1 MKNIRYISS
10 EKNGGRKII
19 DLEHVSRLKKKKFRL
34 LIMISKWSKN
44 YFIKFFSDGYGSM
57 CSMEELEI
65 QEDGKNWT
73 YYSRTQV
80 GEVEENLKRI
90 YDGRFVPNGNPAE
103 VWKCV
108 GEQDIAWLT
117 KLFNRILISQK
128 MSNEWTSTLVPVF
141 RNKSVIQNFENH
153 IGKKIMYNT
162 MKLWEKVIKHRISE
176 LYIPCTQPALVE

>member
-1 MKNIRYISS
+1 
-10 EKNGGRKII
+10 
-19 DLEHVSRLKKKKFRL
+19 
-34 LIMISKWSKN
+34 
-44 YFIKFFSDGYGSM
+44 
-57 CSMEELEI
+57 MEELEI

-162 MKLWEKVIKHRISE
+162 MKL
-176 LYIPCTQPALVE
+176 